1 MVEAPCE
8 ISYTFHLG
16 GGRRERITLKFDPA
30 TFSLLSERPTSAEA
44 WVALEVNK
52 CPHCPLTV
60 ETHPECPFATALS
73 SFIHGFDEFYSYDK
87 AVVEVATGQRT
98 TISNH
103 PLQDGMASIIGLI
116 GATSGCPHL
125 AFFRPMAR
133 FHLPF
138 ASEEETLF
146 RTFSIFLLGE
156 YLQAGGRGD
165 AMIGVAGLQ
174 ARYEAVAL
182 VNRSMAE
189 RIRTAFS
196 KDAVVNAII
205 ILDTFAQAAPYLI
218 KDKLEELRYVFSA
231 KPGP

>member
-1 MVEAPCE
+1 MEGPSPCE
-8 ISYTFHLG
+8 IAYTFHLA
-16 GGRRERITLKFDPA
+16 GGRRERIGLKFDPTTFLLLPEPAA
-30 TFSLLSERPTSAEA
+30 TEP
-44 WVALEVNK
+44 WIALDVNK
-52 CPHCPLTV
+52 CPNCPLSAAIQ
-60 ETHPECPFATALS
+60 PECPFAKALAG
-73 SFIHGFDEFYSYDK
+73 FIHGFDEFYSYEK
-87 AVVEVATGQRT
+87 AVVEVVTGQRT
-98 TISNH
+98 IISNH

-146 RTFSIFLLGE
+146 RMFSTFLLGE

-174 ARYEAVAL
+174 ARYEAVAI

-189 RIRTAFS
+189 RIRSAFS
-196 KDAVVNAII
+196 KDVVVNAII
-205 ILDTFAQAAPYLI
+205 ILDTFAQAAPYVI
-218 KDKLEELRYVFSA
+218 RDKLEELRHIFA
-231 KPGP
+231 KPAP

>member
-1 MVEAPCE
+1 MEDPSPRE
-8 ISYTFHLG
+8 IAYTFHLA
-16 GGRRERITLKFDPA
+16 GGRCERIGLKFDPA
-30 TFSLLSERPTSAEA
+30 TFLLLSEPAAAEP
-44 WVALEVNK
+44 WIALDVNK
-52 CPHCPLTV
+52 CPNCPLSAATQ
-60 ETHPECPFATALS
+60 PECPFAKALAG
-73 SFIHGFDEFYSYDK
+73 FIHGFDEFYSYEK
-87 AVVEVATGQRT
+87 AVVEVVTGQRT
-98 TISNH
+98 IISNH

-146 RTFSIFLLGE
+146 RMFSIFLLGE

-174 ARYEAVAL
+174 ARYEAVAI

-189 RIRTAFS
+189 RIRSAFA

-205 ILDTFAQAAPYLI
+205 ILDTFAQAAPYVI
-218 KDKLEELRYVFSA
+218 RDKLAELRHIFPIPA
-231 KPGP
+231 P